1 MAERL
6 TTLEAWARARYGDS
20 MPHMNTLRRW
30 ARAGK
35 IFPFPKKHGRAYF
48 VKEDARY
55 IESDDELVR
64 AVRESTQTQ

>member
-1 MAERL
+1 
-6 TTLEAWARARYGDS
+6 